1 MDGVRWEIIV
11 SDQRPKFGD
20 FVKFIKER
28 AKLVDNEFG
37 YDMNSGPSKETILG
51 RSKGIRANLP
61 STHQRSWLELD
72 QAVVVRMKTS
82 EGQTS

>member
-1 MDGVRWEIIV
+1 MDGVRWENHCIRSKTQVWRFREIY
-11 SDQRPKFGD
+11 Q
-20 FVKFIKER
+20 R

-61 STHQRSWLELD
+61 STHQRS
-72 QAVVVRMKTS
+72 
-82 EGQTS
+82 